1 VINIIGSF
9 SGFSNPQSLFING
22 PGDLLVDN
30 AGNNR
35 IVDLTVAYSA
45 TDDNTLDI
53 VGAFVMSTGNYSL
66 STGTATG
73 TPYNFSTSSAFDL
86 YDGLYIA
93 DDVNSRVLKIDRF
106 GKSSIVDFS
115 SLSTALAT
123 PHSLTFDPMGNLY
136 VMDAGGAAGAQ
147 RIIQQFTTGTNTTL
161 AYSGSALGSSPNH
174 LAVDAKGNVLAADY
188 STTSGQLLQI
198 NSGQSTL
205 TFPTTAVSAVSSPQ
219 TATVT
224 NLGDLDLLFTANPS
238 YTANFSKN
246 TGDTNLC
253 TSATSMTVGLSCDVS
268 IQFSPQSSGSL
279 SASIAVTENA
289 QNGGPPLLIGVSGT
303 ATPGGEVTAIAEV
316 GNSPATAPYGQPI
329 TIAVKVT
336 DTTAPGSIPTGS
348 VTFSDALTS
357 SSTTATLDATG
368 TAYFV
373 NNQTLGF
380 GNHAIS
386 VSYGGVTGSLLQA
399 PILHFSINITQ
410 AGVTIVGANTVYAT
424 AGQAGSTS
432 ITLTPETSGGAAP
445 TGAVTYTISGNGA
458 TVPSASSA
466 LTTQNGNAAAATL
479 SIPNNLAAGT
489 YTITVTY
496 AGDAHYQGTTQ
507 ILNLVVSKVAATLT
521 LIASSTS
528 AQPGAPIIFTA
539 TVIATSGRQ
548 PDP

>member
-1 VINIIGSF
+1 
-9 SGFSNPQSLFING
+9 
-22 PGDLLVDN
+22 
-30 AGNNR
+30 
-35 IVDLTVAYSA
+35 
-45 TDDNTLDI
+45 
-53 VGAFVMSTGNYSL
+53 
-66 STGTATG
+66 
-73 TPYNFSTSSAFDL
+73 
-86 YDGLYIA
+86 
-93 DDVNSRVLKIDRF
+93 
-106 GKSSIVDFS
+106 
-115 SLSTALAT
+115 
-123 PHSLTFDPMGNLY
+123 
-136 VMDAGGAAGAQ
+136 
-147 RIIQQFTTGTNTTL
+147 
-161 AYSGSALGSSPNH
+161 
-174 LAVDAKGNVLAADY
+174 
-188 STTSGQLLQI
+188 
-198 NSGQSTL
+198 
-205 TFPTTAVSAVSSPQ
+205 
-219 TATVT
+219 
-224 NLGDLDLLFTANPS
+224 
-238 YTANFSKN
+238 
-246 TGDTNLC
+246 
-253 TSATSMTVGLSCDVS
+253 
-268 IQFSPQSSGSL
+268 
-279 SASIAVTENA
+279 
-289 QNGGPPLLIGVSGT
+289 
-303 ATPGGEVTAIAEV
+303 
-316 GNSPATAPYGQPI
+316 
-329 TIAVKVT
+329 
-336 DTTAPGSIPTGS
+336 

-386 VSYGGVTGSLLQA
+386 VSNGGVTGSLLQA